1 MCHTGVHV
9 QARRINAI
17 RTFTLDAQP
26 WSETLVICQEEQK
39 FRVRV
44 STFP

>member
-1 MCHTGVHV
+1 MCHTGVYV

-26 WSETLVICQEEQK
+26 WSETLVII
-39 FRVRV
+39 
-44 STFP
+44 FPTGNDWT